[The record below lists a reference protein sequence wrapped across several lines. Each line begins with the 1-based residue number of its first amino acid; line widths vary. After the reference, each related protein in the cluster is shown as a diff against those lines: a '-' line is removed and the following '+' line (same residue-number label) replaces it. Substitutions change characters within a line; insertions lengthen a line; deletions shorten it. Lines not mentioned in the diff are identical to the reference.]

1 MTAEPST
8 PNGITPVPTREKN
21 IFMRIIT
28 MNTSNQKSGRSLPL
42 WRQLLLQVITLAI
55 GFEVMFPIMYII
67 TLSFSSKTERPSTLQ
82 LIPQELSV
90 IGYQQVLDHPTANPV
105 TFLELLKNSFVL
117 SIGVGLVALLIAVT
131 AAYAFS
137 RFHFKARQVLMVL
150 VFIPLLMPAVGLST
164 PLYLLMNSVRV
175 MDCGNGVTAIAPFMA
190 CNADVTGKLV
200 FNLRDSLLGVGIAM
214 ISGALPFAV
223 WNLKGYLDTIP
234 HELEEA
240 AAIDGANANQV
251 FFLIVLPLAIPQLA
265 VTFFLGFIGHWQ
277 EFALPWLFLTK
288 PQDYTLSMTLY
299 NMTGQYASSIP
310 WNRFAAM
317 AVIVALPV
325 AIIYIA
331 LQKYITGGLTTGAVK
346 G

>member
-1 MTAEPST
+1 MTTIAET
-8 PNGITPVPTREKN
+8 PKKN
-21 IFMRIIT
+21 IFMRILT

-42 WRQLLLQVITLAI
+42 WKQLLLQLLTLAI
-55 GFEVMFPIMYII
+55 AFEVLFPILYII
-67 TLSFSSKTERPSTLQ
+67 TLSFSSKSTRPSSLQ
-82 LIPQELSV
+82 LIPTELSL
-90 IGYQQVLDHPTANPV
+90 IAYQQVLDKPTANPV
-105 TFLELLKNSFVL
+105 TFPVLLKNSFIL
-117 SIGVGLVALLIAVT
+117 SVGVGLIALLVAVT

-137 RFHFKARQVLMVL
+137 RFQFKLRQVLMVL

-175 MDCGNGVTAIAPFMA
+175 TDCGQGVTAIAPFMNCA
-190 CNADVTGKLV
+190 AGATGKLV

-251 FFLIVLPLAIPQLA
+251 FFQIVLPLAVPQLA

-288 PQDYTLSMTLY
+288 PENYTLSMTLY
-299 NMTGQYASSIP
+299 NMTGQYANAIP
-310 WNRFAAM
+310 WNRFAAF
-317 AVIVALPV
+317 AVIVAAPV
-325 AIIYIA
+325 AVIYIA
-331 LQKYITGGLTTGAVK
+331 LQKYITSGLTAGGVK

>member
-1 MTAEPST
+1 MTATADP
-8 PNGITPVPTREKN
+8 GKKN
-21 IFMRIIT
+21 IFMRILS
-28 MNTSNQKSGRSLPL
+28 MNTSTQTSGRSLPL
-42 WRQLLLQVITLAI
+42 WKQILLQLLTLAI
-55 GFEVMFPIMYII
+55 GFEVLFPIMYII

-82 LIPQELSV
+82 LIPVELSS
-90 IGYQQVLDHPTANPV
+90 IAYRQVLDRPTANPV
-105 TFLELLKNSFVL
+105 SFLELLKNSFLL
-117 SIGVGLVALLIAVT
+117 SFGVGLVALLIAVT

-137 RFHFKARQVLMVL
+137 RFHFKMRQVLMVL

-164 PLYLLMNSVRV
+164 PLYLLMNSIRIT
-175 MDCGNGVTAIAPFMA
+175 DCGGGITAIAPITN
-190 CNADVTGKLV
+190 CVPGITGKLI

-240 AAIDGANANQV
+240 AEIDGANANQV
-251 FFLIVLPLAIPQLA
+251 FFLIVLPLAVPQLA

-331 LQKYITGGLTTGAVK
+331 LQKYITGGLTAGGVK

>member
-1 MTAEPST
+1 MSAESSIPK
-8 PNGITPVPTREKN
+8 KN
-21 IFMRIIT
+21 FLVRILT

-42 WRQLLLQVITLAI
+42 WRQLLLQLLTLAI
-55 GFEVMFPIMYII
+55 GFEVMFPILYII
-67 TLSFSSKTERPSTLQ
+67 TLSLSSKTERPSQLQ
-82 LIPQELSV
+82 LIPQEISF
-90 IGYQQVLDHPTANPV
+90 IGYQQVLTRPTANPV
-105 TFLELLKNSFVL
+105 SFLELLRNSFML

-137 RFHFKARQVLMVL
+137 RFQFKARQILMVL

-164 PLYLLMNSVRV
+164 PLYLLMNSIHVN
-175 MDCGNGVTAIAPFMA
+175 DCGNGVTAISPFFDCA
-190 CNADVTGKLV
+190 ANANSSLI

-240 AAIDGANANQV
+240 AAIDGADSNQV

-288 PQDYTLSMTLY
+288 PENYTLSMTLY